1 MSVVVVVER
10 RGECQRGGRCAGAD
24 GSIDKVSSE
33 IETLKAKV
41 QVERTV
47 RAYKEEY
54 ESISRVVNQL
64 PSRAQI
70 NAYVRLVVSPH
81 TP

>member
-1 MSVVVVVER
+1 
-10 RGECQRGGRCAGAD
+10 
-24 GSIDKVSSE
+24 
-33 IETLKAKV
+33 V

-70 NAYVRLVVSPH
+70 NAYVRSACGLYPCANEPPRLTSTLH
-81 TP
+81 LDELADGLQGDRRGAEAAGRGHRGD

>member
-1 MSVVVVVER
+1 MSR
-10 RGECQRGGRCAGAD
+10 
-24 GSIDKVSSE
+24 E
-33 IETLKAKV
+33 IEALKAKV

-54 ESISRVVNQL
+54 ESISRVINQL

-70 NAYVRLVVSPH
+70 NAYVVRAHRVDL
-81 TP
+81 